1 MSVVIRMKR
10 AGAKKRPFYRVVVA
24 DSRFARDGR
33 YIEQLGY
40 YDPLTDPAKFTI
52 DAAKFEQW
60 IRKGAR
66 PSESVEVM
74 MAKHAPAALRPA
86 PLPQIS
92 PVEPGAVPAVG
103 AAAPKAPKVKKAKA
117 AKAAAPKAARKARKT
132 KASEKKAKTKAK
144 AKARKASGVAKPRK
158 AKEKKSKK

>member
-40 YDPLTDPAKFTI
+40 YDPLTDPAKFII
-52 DAAKFEQW
+52 DAGRFEQW
-60 IRKGAR
+60 IRRGAR

-86 PLPQIS
+86 PLP
-92 PVEPGAVPAVG
+92 VEPGAVTEPK
-103 AAAPKAPKVKKAKA
+103 AAAPKAPKAKGAKKPA
-117 AKAAAPKAARKARKT
+117 AKAARKPRTTT
-132 KASEKKAKTKAK
+132 KASEKKAKTRAKAK
-144 AKARKASGVAKPRK
+144 AKKASGVAKPRK
-158 AKEKKSKK
+158 AKKAKKSKK

>member
-24 DSRFARDGR
+24 DSRYARDGR

-40 YDPLTDPAKFTI
+40 YDPLTDPAKFII

-60 IRKGAR
+60 IRKGAQ

-74 MAKHAPAALRPA
+74 MAKHAPGALRPA
-86 PLPQIS
+86 PLPVDPQET
-92 PVEPGAVPAVG
+92 PDTA
-103 AAAPKAPKVKKAKA
+103 AAAPKAPKAKKAKKAKA
-117 AKAAAPKAARKARKT
+117 EPKAKGKAKVARKPKKGSA
-132 KASEKKAKTKAK
+132 KKAKTKAK
-144 AKARKASGVAKPRK
+144 AKARKASGVAKPKK
-158 AKEKKSKK
+158 AKKAKSKK